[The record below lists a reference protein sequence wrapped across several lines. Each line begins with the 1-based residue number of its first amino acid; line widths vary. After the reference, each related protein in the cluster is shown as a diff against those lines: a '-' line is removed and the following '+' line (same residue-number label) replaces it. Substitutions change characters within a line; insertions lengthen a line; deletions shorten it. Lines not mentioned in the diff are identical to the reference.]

1 MLCGVLLLIVLLDGV
16 INEIKEVFFVVN
28 FVLIKYD

>member
-1 MLCGVLLLIVLLDGV
+1 MLFGVLLLIVLLDGV